1 MVTIP
6 IVMLVIISV
15 FSLVGVFYLIE
26 LIVRLI
32 AIIKAEDTHDRE
44 E

>member
-6 IVMLVIISV
+6 IVMLVVISV

-32 AIIKAEDTHDRE
+32 AILKADEHDRE